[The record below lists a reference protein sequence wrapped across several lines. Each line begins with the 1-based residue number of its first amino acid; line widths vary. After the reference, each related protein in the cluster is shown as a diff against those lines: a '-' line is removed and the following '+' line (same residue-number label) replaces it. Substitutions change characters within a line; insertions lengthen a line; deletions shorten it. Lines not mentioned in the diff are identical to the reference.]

1 MYLFKISFSHSPKN
15 KLQEAVLAY
24 VKEFERI
31 CFQEHSE
38 VLAFLHS
45 LNTQIASMCDKFPR
59 CKAIRLD
66 VMHNMSHCKYD
77 DFSVSIS
84 ELFYGHFL
92 EGKEVSNGSI

>member
-31 CFQEHSE
+31 CFQEHSD
-38 VLAFLHS
+38 VLDFLHS
-45 LNTQIASMCDKFPR
+45 LNTQISSMCDKFPR
-59 CKAIRLD
+59 CKAVRLN
-66 VMHNMSHCKYD
+66 VQSGMSHYKFD

-84 ELFYGHFL
+84 ELFYGHFF
-92 EGKEVSNGSI
+92 EGKEVSNV